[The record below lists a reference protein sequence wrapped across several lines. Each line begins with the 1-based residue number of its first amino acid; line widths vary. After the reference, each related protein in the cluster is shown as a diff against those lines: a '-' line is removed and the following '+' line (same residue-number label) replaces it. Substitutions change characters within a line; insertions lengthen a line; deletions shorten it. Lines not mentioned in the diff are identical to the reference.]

1 LCSLLRI
8 YLLGLKFMIQKQ
20 FDNHQLFQISICEK
34 IVITFGRVT
43 IWFIWEFLLNR
54 TEIIYFIILKFY
66 WFINVLLALA
76 LQVSL
81 VSESLSCS
89 WLWCLVWQS
98 FSDWDGTEMDLL
110 QTCVLVQYHTS
121 IYHVGVHAELS
132 CCAK

>member
-1 LCSLLRI
+1 ML
-8 YLLGLKFMIQKQ
+8 
-20 FDNHQLFQISICEK
+20 
-34 IVITFGRVT
+34 ITLGRVT

-54 TEIIYFIILKFY
+54 AKIIYFIILKFY

-98 FSDWDGTEMDLL
+98 FSDWEVHWNGSSTDLQFNIIL
-110 QTCVLVQYHTS
+110 QFTMLVSMQS
-121 IYHVGVHAELS
+121 WAVVQNNRCCLMAFWQFVGVFFCYLYQCWGNAGWKVLFNY
-132 CCAK
+132 